1 MKLQSLIDIASH
13 YGSLYRI
20 QYGASK
26 TKITVSGPE
35 IDRKYYC
42 DTKPW
47 SMDGQPIDVVE
58 NNDHLGQIDSGSKQ
72 EEKNIELRIKKSQNS
87 LFALLGP
94 AFSFKCLLSPVVRL
108 HLYRTFVCTV
118 LRSGLSSLVINNT
131 QTSPL
136 SVFQKNV

>member
-58 NNDHLGQIDSGSKQ
+58 NNDHLGQIVSGSKQ
-72 EEKNIELRIKKSQNS
+72 EE
-87 LFALLGP
+87 
-94 AFSFKCLLSPVVRL
+94 
-108 HLYRTFVCTV
+108 
-118 LRSGLSSLVINNT
+118 
-131 QTSPL
+131 
-136 SVFQKNV
+136 